1 MTSEPPCRDQVTP
14 DGRLPDADKGGPK
27 ATAVHLREVFGRMGF
42 DDRELVA
49 LSGAHT
55 IGFCRPETSGY
66 SGKWTPSPTR
76 FNNMYYRILLNMRW
90 ARHRYI
96 DMHQYID
103 TSTHQ
108 YIDTSTNQP

>member
-1 MTSEPPCRDQVTP
+1 VTP